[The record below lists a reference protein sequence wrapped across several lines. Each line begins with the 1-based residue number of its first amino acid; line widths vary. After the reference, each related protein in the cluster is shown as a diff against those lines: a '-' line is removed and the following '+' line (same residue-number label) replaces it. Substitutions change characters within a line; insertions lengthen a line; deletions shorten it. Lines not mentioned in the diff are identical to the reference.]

1 MWGIR
6 SNRLADGVMK
16 KVVCDNKSC
25 GDHFNDR
32 FAMCEKLTKCIDR
45 SAALRHLTFAICKTR
60 RGHGCRKRAS
70 IFPFPFASKL
80 CHLQC
85 VCILMCT
92 MCMYLYRYMYSVY
105 LWVHGRQKAPR
116 FRDLDLGR
124 VRVRVLRI
132 RYPRLGTWFWGP
144 LVSGRRNLG
153 AARDLHVIMGQI
165 SPNINLNIGTQN
177 IWSHVSCYLMDEI
190 RLSCK
195 YGLERG

>member
-1 MWGIR
+1 MSTNQHKSSTNERRRSSDRTLGFAIRGIR

-16 KVVCDNKSC
+16 KVMCDNKSC

-45 SAALRHLTFAICKTR
+45 SAALRHLTFAIWKTR
-60 RGHGCRKRAS
+60 RGHSCRKRAS
-70 IFPFPFASKL
+70 IFPSPFASKL

-85 VCILMCT
+85 VCILMCI
-92 MCMYLYRYMYSVY
+92 MCLYLYRCMYNVY
-105 LWVHGRQKAPR
+105 LYVHGRQKAPR
-116 FRDLDLGR
+116 FRDLDLGG

-153 AARDLHVIMGQI
+153 AAVICMLLWAKFRQI
-165 SPNINLNIGTQN
+165 LT
-177 IWSHVSCYLMDEI
+177 
-190 RLSCK
+190 
-195 YGLERG
+195 